1 MTKHLKRLLLL
12 FLGLT
17 CMLSAHGQELVTV
30 KDAIAIFSNGTLS
43 NAKSLLSKQEYT
55 YKGITGYD
63 NKSYTW
69 CKRVNLSSDYLPKDF
84 QQGISS
90 IFELSVKGDMACLY
104 IFNRATYE
112 QLKNEAK
119 KLGYEAD
126 KKKEF
131 FFKEDAPYILFLELG
146 KPFPYLMQISK

>member
-1 MTKHLKRLLLL
+1 
-12 FLGLT
+12 
-17 CMLSAHGQELVTV
+17 
-30 KDAIAIFSNGTLS
+30 
-43 NAKSLLSKQEYT
+43 
-55 YKGITGYD
+55 
-63 NKSYTW
+63 
-69 CKRVNLSSDYLPKDF
+69 
-84 QQGISS
+84 
-90 IFELSVKGDMACLY
+90 MACLY